1 MKKRLLLIGGNFTP
15 EQTGIGKYNGEMI
28 DWFSNRGYECTVIT
42 TSPYYPQ
49 WKVQQPY
56 SNKWYKKE
64 VIKGSCSDITV
75 YRCPQYVPGQPS
87 GLKRLIQEVS
97 FNLSS
102 LLSVLRILAKRKF
115 DYVVT
120 VVPPFYLGLHAVLY
134 RKLRGAKFLYH
145 VQDLQIDAA
154 RALKMIQSEG
164 LINTLFNVEKY
175 IIEKADVVSA
185 VSTGMIRKMKEK
197 TMKDV
202 VFSPNWVDLKNFFPL
217 TEKGTLKQQFG
228 FSEQDKIILYSGS
241 IGEKQGLEMILHCA
255 SHLKAY
261 KTIKFVICGTGPYKD
276 ILEENAIK
284 QDLKN
289 ICFCSLQPIEK
300 FNAFLN
306 MADVHLIIQKKGA
319 SDLVMPSK
327 LTTILAVGGL
337 PLVTACPGSSL
348 YEEIIENNIGILV
361 EPENEHEFTNTLL
374 KICTTE
380 HPEIKRNA
388 RKYAENHLSIDKVLS
403 RYIQYFN

>member
-28 DWFSNRGYECTVIT
+28 NWFSNRGYDCTVIT

-64 VIKGSCSDITV
+64 VIKGNSSDITV

-102 LLSVLRILAKRKF
+102 LLSVLRILAKKKF

-154 RALKMIQSEG
+154 KELNMIQSEG

-175 IIEKADVVSA
+175 ILKNADVVSA

-202 VFSPNWVDLKNFFPL
+202 VFSPNWVDLKNFYPL
-217 TEKGTLKQQFG
+217 TGKGKLKHQFG
-228 FSEQDKIILYSGS
+228 FAEDDKIILYSGA
-241 IGEKQGLEMILHCA
+241 IGEKQGLEMILTSA
-255 SHLKAY
+255 SKLKAH
-261 KTIKFVICGTGPYKD
+261 KNLKFVICGTGPYKD
-276 ILEENAIK
+276 ILEATAI
-284 QDLKN
+284 QERLDN
-289 ICFCSLQPIEK
+289 ICFFPLQHLDG

-306 MADVHLIIQKKGA
+306 MADVHLVIQKKGA

-327 LTTILAVGGL
+327 LNNILAVGGL
-337 PLVTACPGSSL
+337 VLVTANPGSSL
-348 YEEIIENNIGILV
+348 YQVVDENNIGILV
-361 EPENEHEFTNTLL
+361 EPENEVEFTKALIR
-374 KICTTE
+374 ICSME
-380 HPEIKRNA
+380 HSEIKQNA
-388 RKYAENHLSIDKVLS
+388 RKYVEDHLSMDEVLS
-403 RYIQYFN
+403 RFIKHFN

>member
-28 DWFSNRGYECTVIT
+28 NWFSNRGYDCTVIT
-42 TSPYYPQ
+42 TSPYYPH

-64 VIKGSCSDITV
+64 VIKGSSSDITV

-102 LLSVLRILAKRKF
+102 LLSVLRILAKKKF

-154 RALKMIQSEG
+154 RELKMIQSEG

-175 IIEKADVVSA
+175 ILEKADVVSA

-202 VFSPNWVDLKNFFPL
+202 VFSPNWVDLKNFYPL
-217 TEKGTLKQQFG
+217 AEKGELKRQFG
-228 FSEQDKIILYSGS
+228 FSEQDTIILYSGA
-241 IGEKQGLEMILHCA
+241 IGEKQGLEMILSCA
-255 SHLKAY
+255 AQLETHKNL
-261 KTIKFVICGTGPYKD
+261 KFVICGTGPYKK
-276 ILEENAIK
+276 ILEETVIK
-284 QDLKN
+284 EGLEN
-289 ICFCSLQPIEK
+289 VCFCPLQPLEK

-306 MADVHLIIQKKGA
+306 MADLHLVIQKKGA

-327 LTTILAVGGL
+327 LNNILAVGGL
-337 PLVTACPGSSL
+337 VLVTASPDTSL
-348 YEEIIENNIGILV
+348 YQEVAENNIGILV
-361 EPENEHEFTNTLL
+361 EPENEVEFTNALL
-374 KICTTE
+374 RICFTE
-380 HPEIKRNA
+380 QPDIKRNA
-388 RKYAENHLSIDKVLS
+388 RKYAEDHLSMDKVLA
-403 RYIQYFN
+403 RYIKHFD